1 MSIAPTKS
9 KGRRHQTCTWQFFT
23 KSRGPLDIKIDATL
37 HLIGPDDDFVATF
50 NQTDTEQITIAIHK
64 IRKICL
70 VPLTDTTIRRSA

>member
-9 KGRRHQTCTWQFFT
+9 KSRRHQTCTWQFFT

-37 HLIGPDDDFVATF
+37 HLIGLDDDFVATF
-50 NQTDTEQITIAIHK
+50 NHTDTEQITIAIHK

>member
-1 MSIAPTKS
+1 MSIAPMKS

-37 HLIGPDDDFVATF
+37 HLIGPDFVATF
-50 NQTDTEQITIAIHK
+50 NHTDTEQITIAIHK
-64 IRKICL
+64 ISKICL